1 MRRINT
7 LFILFVSA
15 LVLSYV
21 LYTRCGGNGIV
32 EPSSKSAD
40 GEIPMRVSSYDTTA
54 VLSLAKEYLNYVVDS
69 NYDAALDMLYVLD
82 EYNLP
87 VELDSAQRQYHRKAM
102 ALYPMSGYEIER
114 LTFWRA
120 TDSRLDYYILISNPS
135 DRTEKA
141 RVRSALRPVRY
152 EDIWY
157 LTIADDRGINY
168 NSEISQ

>member
-1 MRRINT
+1 
-7 LFILFVSA
+7 
-15 LVLSYV
+15 
-21 LYTRCGGNGIV
+21 
-32 EPSSKSAD
+32 
-40 GEIPMRVSSYDTTA
+40 
-54 VLSLAKEYLNYVVDS
+54 
-69 NYDAALDMLYVLD
+69 
-82 EYNLP
+82 
-87 VELDSAQRQYHRKAM
+87 M

-114 LTFWRA
+114 LTIWRA